1 VESATATR
9 AEAATQTR
17 THESRATPSASG
29 GVLGA
34 IVALKNPA
42 KPKATGGVLGTTTRL
57 GATVRAHHL
66 PFTGLSLGLFAA
78 LAAGLILVG
87 FAARRASADRI

>member
-1 VESATATR
+1 VESTTATLTGV
-9 AEAATQTR
+9 ATQTR
-17 THESRATPSASG
+17 TQESRTAPTASG

-34 IVALKNPA
+34 IVALKSPA

-57 GATVRAHHL
+57 GATITQHHL

-78 LAAGLILVG
+78 LAAGLIFVG
-87 FAARRASADRI
+87 FAARRASGNRT